1 MKAAEFVVAA
11 LIGIAAGL
19 IAGYLMFSM
28 AWKYVSVSMWFQS
41 NKVWSGDWMIWAA
54 AGAIIAIGLT
64 YLFRSRKISN

>member
-1 MKAAEFVVAA
+1 VEKVALSRLVVEAPREESMKAAEFVVAS

-41 NKVWSGDWMIWAA
+41 NKVWSGDWMI
-54 AGAIIAIGLT
+54 
-64 YLFRSRKISN
+64 